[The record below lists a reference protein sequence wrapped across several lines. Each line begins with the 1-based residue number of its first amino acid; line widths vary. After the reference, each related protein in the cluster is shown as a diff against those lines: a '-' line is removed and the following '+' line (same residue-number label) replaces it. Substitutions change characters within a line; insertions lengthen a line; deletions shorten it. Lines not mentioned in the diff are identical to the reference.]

1 MVCFRQPAS
10 FGRPK
15 PNDRRQSKR
24 AVDQISGNSR
34 SRPKVH
40 APIGRI
46 HAAHRLPATLVASNA
61 ICEGKL
67 KVLLADFQLSSFWL
81 SAVYPR
87 TQRGAFKL
95 KLFIETLAASFAL
108 GGPPWDRASIEPG
121 CIPSELIEG

>member
-1 MVCFRQPAS
+1 M
-10 FGRPK
+10 
-15 PNDRRQSKR
+15 
-24 AVDQISGNSR
+24 
-34 SRPKVH
+34 
-40 APIGRI
+40 
-46 HAAHRLPATLVASNA
+46 ASNA

-108 GGPPWDRASIEPG
+108 GDPPWDRALIEPG
-121 CIPSELIEG
+121 CIPSELIED